1 VEYGQFCPIAKAS
14 EIIGEKWTVLIQRE
28 ILMGSRRFSE
38 LQRGLGTISP
48 TLLSR
53 RLRHLEK
60 NRMIFR
66 KTATGQRGHEYHPT
80 ESCKELLPVL
90 LSLGEW
96 GMRWARSNLQAHDYD
111 VELLMLYLQR
121 SVVPEKLPQGET
133 IIRFKFTDMTDKVDW
148 WIIVADGEAETCD
161 KDPGKDVDIYLTTT
175 VATMADL
182 WMGKES
188 WRMAR
193 RDGRMSIIG
202 NRYLVENVTVWME
215 NSIFTGLP
223 SAENIM

>member
-1 VEYGQFCPIAKAS
+1 
-14 EIIGEKWTVLIQRE
+14 
-28 ILMGSRRFSE
+28 
-38 LQRGLGTISP
+38 
-48 TLLSR
+48 
-53 RLRHLEK
+53 
-60 NRMIFR
+60 
-66 KTATGQRGHEYHPT
+66 
-80 ESCKELLPVL
+80 
-90 LSLGEW
+90 
-96 GMRWARSNLQAHDYD
+96 
-111 VELLMLYLQR
+111 
-121 SVVPEKLPQGET
+121 
-133 IIRFKFTDMTDKVDW
+133 
-148 WIIVADGEAETCD
+148 VADGEAETCD

-188 WRMAR
+188 WRTAR